1 MIDSLFATILA
12 TLEDLLPY
20 VTRRPEFDR
29 ICQERSAR
37 LEGVSAAA
45 ALVVAASVVEPW
57 LLVVPD
63 VATARKAVL
72 DLGAYGAEAAFFP
85 PVELSAYQGVSPDPD
100 LVSHRQEVLAGLAR
114 GDLKRVVTTI
124 GALAGRVPSP
134 EAWRQAI
141 VRLEV
146 GQILGPTT
154 LTQILVQLGLK
165 PATAVTERGE
175 FSRRGGILDLW
186 PLQAA
191 EPLRIEWFDD
201 TIETLRRF
209 DPTTQRS
216 LDGAAAA
223 EIWPAREILLPGAQ
237 WGEVAAEIRSVAA
250 RQAAQFRAWG
260 HRAEAERLVAIV
272 ADQTDKLGQFQPFEG
287 CEVYA
292 PFCHEMS
299 LFLDHLPAGTRV
311 LRYDPEG
318 SRGRLTDHL
327 ASEETERK
335 AKVQA
340 GLILDGPVGLL
351 ATTEEIEARL
361 ASFATI
367 DLCPGEPDLQ
377 GAEPGTDPLFWWS
390 PPVPAMP
397 NRFAD
402 LAEALARRSRSGERV
417 IIASAQPQRVF
428 ALLDEH
434 NCHATVG
441 AKLPP
446 PAAADRYYGGVWIFR
461 EALGAGFEWPA
472 LGISVFSDHEI
483 FGWQK
488 RSARTKKVPFAGT
501 PVTNVAELKPGD
513 CVVHHKHGIGRYH
526 GLKRLVV
533 DGQEKEYLQ
542 VTYQGD
548 DRLYVP
554 VDQIG
559 LLFRYR
565 GGGEV
570 APKLSKMGGAEWDSV
585 KNRVRKAIQA
595 LAEDLIALYARR
607 MALPGHAFGPDTD
620 WQRDLEDAFAYQ
632 ETVDQ
637 LRAIEETKADLEQP
651 RPMDRLICGDV
662 GFGKTEVAIRAA
674 FKAAV
679 GGKQVAILAPTT
691 LLAQQH
697 FQVFRERFA
706 PFPLR
711 VALLSRFRTAAQQ
724 RETLR
729 GLGLGEVDVV
739 VGTHRLLSKDVKF
752 KDLGLMVIDEEHRF
766 GVGHKERLKAMK
778 TQVDVLSMSATPIPR
793 TLYLALS
800 GARDMS
806 LITTPPSNRL
816 PVKTTVGP
824 WDPEVARTAILRELE
839 RGGQVFFLH
848 NRVEDLER
856 WVATVVELVPQA
868 RVAMAHGQMDE
879 SALEDIMLAFVGRE
893 FDVLVTTTIIESGL
907 DIPAANTILIHDADK
922 LGLAQL
928 YQLRGRVGRA
938 DVKAYCY
945 CMYAPGKELT
955 DEARDRLAAISQH
968 TALGSG
974 YQIALRDMEIRGVG
988 NILGPEQ
995 HGQVMAVGYDTYMQ
1009 LLEEAVAAG
1018 LGQEVTPHAEA
1029 TVDLPVTA
1037 YLPDDWFASPETRA
1051 GSTAQSGAS
1060 PSAPSEGEV
1069 ALGDALSDK
1078 MVQYRRLAGVA
1089 SLRELELL
1097 TEDWRDRYGPPP
1109 PAVRNLLRM
1118 VGVKLKAT
1126 DLHIASIKSERGKV
1140 RVALALARSAWA
1152 EIQLANPVLSRWQWA
1167 EAELALDRSKL
1178 AAEEQLKAVEKLLD
1192 ALSTP
1197 VRVTA

>member
-1 MIDSLFATILA
+1 MVI
-12 TLEDLLPY
+12 
-20 VTRRPEFDR
+20 
-29 ICQERSAR
+29 
-37 LEGVSAAA
+37 
-45 ALVVAASVVEPW
+45 
-57 LLVVPD
+57 
-63 VATARKAVL
+63 
-72 DLGAYGAEAAFFP
+72 
-85 PVELSAYQGVSPDPD
+85 
-100 LVSHRQEVLAGLAR
+100 
-114 GDLKRVVTTI
+114 
-124 GALAGRVPSP
+124 
-134 EAWRQAI
+134 
-141 VRLEV
+141 
-146 GQILGPTT
+146 
-154 LTQILVQLGLK
+154 
-165 PATAVTERGE
+165 
-175 FSRRGGILDLW
+175 
-186 PLQAA
+186 
-191 EPLRIEWFDD
+191 
-201 TIETLRRF
+201 
-209 DPTTQRS
+209 
-216 LDGAAAA
+216 
-223 EIWPAREILLPGAQ
+223 
-237 WGEVAAEIRSVAA
+237 VAAEAEQVEQAGIQWGDVSDEIRSAAA
-250 RQAAQFRAWG
+250 RQAGQFRAWG

-272 ADQTDKLGQFQPFEG
+272 ADHTDKLGQFQPFEG

-299 LFLDHLPAGTRV
+299 LFLDHLLDQTRV

-318 SRGRLTDHL
+318 ARGRLADHL
-327 ASEETERK
+327 AIEEAERK

-340 GLILDGPVGLL
+340 GLILEGPVGLL
-351 ATTEEIEARL
+351 ATAEEIETRL

-367 DLCPGEPDLQ
+367 DLLPGEPDLQ
-377 GAEPGTDPLFWWS
+377 GIEASTDPGVDPLFWWS

-446 PAAADRYYGGVWIFR
+446 PAAPDRYYGGVWIFR
-461 EALGAGFEWPA
+461 DALGAGFEWPA

-488 RSARTKKVPFAGT
+488 RSAKTKKIPFAGT
-501 PVTNVAELKPGD
+501 PITNVAELKPGD
-513 CVVHHKHGIGRYH
+513 FVVHHKHGIGRYH

-533 DGQEKEYLQ
+533 DGQEREYLQ

-570 APKLSKMGGAEWDSV
+570 GPKLSKMGGAEWDSV
-585 KNRVRKAIQA
+585 KNRVRKAIQT

-607 MALPGHAFGPDTD
+607 MALPGHACGPDTD
-620 WQRDLEDAFAYQ
+620 WQRELEDAFAYQ

-824 WDPEVARTAILRELE
+824 WDPEVTRTAILREIE

-856 WVATVVELVPQA
+856 WASTVVELVPQA

-928 YQLRGRVGRA
+928 YQLRGRVGRS

-945 CMYAPGKELT
+945 CMYGPGKELT
-955 DEARDRLAAISQH
+955 DEARDRLAAISQY

-995 HGQVMAVGYDTYMQ
+995 HGQMMAVGYDTYMQ
-1009 LLEEAVAAG
+1009 LLEEAIAAG
-1018 LGQEVTPHAEA
+1018 LGQEVTPHEEA
-1029 TVDLPVTA
+1029 VVDLPVTA
-1037 YLPDDWFASPETRA
+1037 YLPDDWFASPESQMP
-1051 GSTAQSGAS
+1051 GEPTAQKDSSRPIEPGSVA
-1060 PSAPSEGEV
+1060 
-1069 ALGDALSDK
+1069 ALGDAISDK

-1097 TEDWRDRYGPPP
+1097 TEEWRDRYGPPP
-1109 PAVRNLLRM
+1109 SAVRNLLRM
-1118 VGVKLKAT
+1118 VAVKLKAT
-1126 DLHIASIKSERGKV
+1126 DLHIASIKSERGKL
-1140 RVALALARSAWA
+1140 RVALPLARSVWA
-1152 EIQLANPVLSRWQWA
+1152 EIQLSNPALSRWQWA

-1192 ALSTP
+1192 ALATP
-1197 VRVTA
+1197 VRATA